1 MDDGDRARS
10 RSTVDRL
17 QPDRALRGEV
27 RTFDNPA
34 AAEMVKGCHNIF
46 NAKDQLLERDVAGL
60 PAAGAGRRRHR
71 QHREPVG
78 RGLDQSRLRHP
89 RGRPYGG
96 ACLPK
101 DTKGFLG
108 LAERIGMPMP
118 LLSAVIGVNETM
130 ERLVA
135 RELSEA
141 GEPIIELDAHDGQPS
156 NAIAPLTGAADRSR
170 MDLSALRRL
179 HPARDPRPGALGGW
193 LIRRLPAALYRPAR
207 TGHFE
212 PLTVVVPVDQE
223 GPRVFRQALESWLVN
238 DPARRPQAVAAPP
251 VPGLLHARQG
261 GQLLHPAVAP
271 AYLAMAV
278 AGRHWPVVQLLAL
291 WWLVSRSAKLLPH
304 LERRPSHLVTM
315 VPVFIVMSFA
325 MAV

>member
-1 MDDGDRARS
+1 MRWAS
-10 RSTVDRL
+10 
-17 QPDRALRGEV
+17 
-27 RTFDNPA
+27 
-34 AAEMVKGCHNIF
+34 
-46 NAKDQLLERDVAGL
+46 
-60 PAAGAGRRRHR
+60 
-71 QHREPVG
+71 
-78 RGLDQSRLRHP
+78 
-89 RGRPYGG
+89 
-96 ACLPK
+96 
-101 DTKGFLG
+101 
-108 LAERIGMPMP
+108 
-118 LLSAVIGVNETM
+118 
-130 ERLVA
+130 
-135 RELSEA
+135 
-141 GEPIIELDAHDGQPS
+141 
-156 NAIAPLTGAADRSR
+156 
-170 MDLSALRRL
+170 
-179 HPARDPRPGALGGW
+179 W

-212 PLTVVVPVDQE
+212 PLTVVVPVYQE
-223 GPRVFRQALESWLVN
+223 DPRVFRQALESWLVN